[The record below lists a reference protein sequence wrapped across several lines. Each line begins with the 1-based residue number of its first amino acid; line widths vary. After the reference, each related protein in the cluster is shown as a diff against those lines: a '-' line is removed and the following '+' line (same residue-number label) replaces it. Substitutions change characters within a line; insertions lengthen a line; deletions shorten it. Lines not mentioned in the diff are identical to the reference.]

1 MSFKRHAFI
10 RWGHKNIC
18 LYISFKKLFSV
29 LPFTIRFFIQG
40 GPVLCVREGEDLMV
54 TFVAIWTSTCS
65 SPSEA
70 APSLDFRN
78 ISHLTPGFAPASRLV
93 ATSSLP
99 LMALPLF
106 VLSEWWSALGV
117 PFLSYLSR
125 SSQSSL
131 SGYPRPSP
139 WLEATAVCWAYHV
152 HVFPLLS
159 LLPLG
164 LLMAH
169 CFPPLKPPLRCCLP
183 GEAFPDHTM

>member
-1 MSFKRHAFI
+1 MLSFIEVTK
-10 RWGHKNIC
+10 
-18 LYISFKKLFSV
+18 ISAS
-29 LPFTIRFFIQG
+29 I
-40 GPVLCVREGEDLMV
+40 
-54 TFVAIWTSTCS
+54 
-65 SPSEA
+65 SPSKSCFLFCPLQLGFSSKGACFVCQGRRGSNGNVCCYMDQHLLVSFWGSFFTWLQERL
-70 APSLDFRN
+70 PSD
-78 ISHLTPGFAPASRLV
+78 SRFCPRWLV

-131 SGYPRPSP
+131 SGYPHPSP
-139 WLEATAVCWAYHV
+139 RLEATAVCWAYHV

-159 LLPLG
+159 PLPLG

-169 CFPPLKPPLRCCLP
+169 CFPPLKPPLRCCLL
-183 GEAFPDHTM
+183 GEGFPDHTM